1 MIVTFQYDNGNW
13 ELKLDTWSKR
23 EVGGVTLMGSTRG
36 NGVAAMEYYD
46 DINQRLFVW
55 QRDKGWTRADC

>member
-1 MIVTFQYDNGNW
+1 MIVTFQYDDGDW
-13 ELKLDTWSKR
+13 DLRLDTWSKR
-23 EVGGVTLMGSTRG
+23 EVGRETLMGSTRWS
-36 NGVAAMEYYD
+36 GVVAMEYYD